1 MRIVRKLIGVVALLA
16 TASLGA
22 EIAGTYVLSFGEYS
36 VNKESATASKR
47 APLVAEWREST
58 SNEEVTLRIRTT
70 DVANVYQATWKDS
83 DTEDVDDDALKIY
96 RRDKG
101 FSFLFPRKFDG
112 VSYIFHWEGD
122 IGEGELQGTLDTV
135 WGKLPMTGKL
145 TIPDIA
151 GTYALSFGELSPPHT
166 LSLTE
171 GKQLLDEWLN
181 SDGDDVTLEVRAT
194 DVENQFDAIWSD
206 STTKVVRTKDRKP
219 PRIYIRPYE
228 VSLLFSRRIGDVPY
242 IFLYLC
248 EIENGE
254 LHGTL
259 DTPWGKLPMSAKLIA
274 AGKSE
279 PSQQLVSPEEIDG

>member
-22 EIAGTYVLSFGEYS
+22 EIAGTYVLSFGKYS

-47 APLVAEWREST
+47 APLLAEWREST
-58 SNEEVTLRIRTT
+58 SNEEVMLRIRTT
-70 DVANVYQATWKDS
+70 DVANVFQATWKDS
-83 DTEDVDDDALKIY
+83 VTEDVDDDVLKIY

-166 LSLTE
+166 LPVTE
-171 GKQLLDEWLN
+171 GKQLLNEWLN
-181 SDGDDVTLEVRAT
+181 SDGDEVTLEVRAT
-194 DVENQFDAIWSD
+194 DIENQFDAIWSD
-206 STTKVVRTKDRKP
+206 STTEVVQQKDREP
-219 PRIYIRPYE
+219 PKIYVRPYE
-228 VSLLFSRRIGDVPY
+228 VSLLFSRKIDDVPY
-242 IFLYLC
+242 MFLYLC
-248 EIENGE
+248 EVEKDE

-259 DTPWGKLPMSAKLIA
+259 DTPWGELPMSAKLIVE
-274 AGKSE
+274 GKSE
-279 PSQQLVSPEEIDG
+279 SSEQMDSPEGADS

>member
-1 MRIVRKLIGVVALLA
+1 MRIVRKLIGVVALFL

-36 VNKESATASKR
+36 VNGENATASKQ
-47 APLVAEWREST
+47 AQLLDEWRELA
-58 SNEEVTLRIRTT
+58 SNEEVTLRIRTSGVT
-70 DVANVYQATWKDS
+70 NVYQATWKDPV
-83 DTEDVDDDALKIY
+83 TGDVDDDALKIY
-96 RRDKG
+96 RRNKG

-145 TIPDIA
+145 AIPDIA

-166 LSLTE
+166 LSVTE

-181 SDGDDVTLEVRAT
+181 SDGEEVTLEVRAT
-194 DVENQFDAIWSD
+194 EVENQFDAIWSD
-206 STTKVVRTKDRKP
+206 STTEVLRKKDQEPPKIHVRP
-219 PRIYIRPYE
+219 NE

-254 LHGTL
+254 LQGTL
-259 DTPWGKLPMSAKLIA
+259 DTPWGKLPMSAKLIVE
-274 AGKSE
+274 GKSE
-279 PSQQLVSPEEIDG
+279 SSEQMESPEGADS